1 MKYTTDLWNSRD
13 NIWCCVSLN
22 IGPNKKSVSN
32 IPSQCLEHYNSAVCI
47 FYALSSSR
55 FVHVTFLSVDNTVR
69 CYNTH
74 RKQQEVMKIAQP
86 EKKDNNHQISNNR
99 HVSEEDRPAMEE
111 GKERDRSYGERICVN
126 GVQEEDEGQVNGV
139 QEEDEGQVNGV
150 QEEDEG
156 QVTNPTEHKHD
167 VTCT

>member
-1 MKYTTDLWNSRD
+1 
-13 NIWCCVSLN
+13 
-22 IGPNKKSVSN
+22 
-32 IPSQCLEHYNSAVCI
+32 
-47 FYALSSSR
+47 
-55 FVHVTFLSVDNTVR
+55 
-69 CYNTH
+69 
-74 RKQQEVMKIAQP
+74 MKIAQP
-86 EKKDNNHQISNNR
+86 EKKDNNHQISNNH
-99 HVSEEDRPAMEE
+99 HVSEEDRPDMEE
-111 GKERDRSYGERICVN
+111 GKERERSYGERICVN